1 MVKGESIE
9 ALLSPSLRVSR
20 PVAACQRCRS
30 AKIKCDGRLPACTAC
45 ERSGKAS
52 SCSGA
57 NDDFARG
64 KERSYVAA
72 LEAASARLQKKLAE
86 ARVTNPRNT
95 ITSPASNDSRGGRPG
110 PNPVSRTVSGIQRK
124 EASDLDDLVSDF
136 GFLSVNATSRDFRG
150 FAQVMSFARLLLCVS
165 TIKPLPKV
173 GPSPL
178 PPRYTAMPLI
188 QKYLDNIFV
197 ILPFFSE
204 TEFMTSMSSV
214 YQESGRQATPF
225 DHYCFRMILAIANA
239 AVSEIK
245 GDESNQMA
253 HQHVSAALEYAEV
266 VLHPGSMAGVQAI
279 LFLLEYSLL
288 DPEHFNS
295 WYLAGMAARVMVDLG
310 LHQELP
316 PEAKTSKKLLDIRRR
331 LFYCT
336 YAMDRKISTALEQK
350 FSFTDDSA
358 SDVYLPSSSS
368 TTSSGSQRSSSQ
380 VFSRSLEPSL
390 FLFDIRR
397 VQSAL
402 YQTAACSSR
411 EEWSQSTSTQ
421 YINSILSDIRGWYT
435 TIPSHVLD
443 SHGAYFFLESLY
455 SQILVVSPSEH
466 IPLKNMSNP
475 SKTHL
480 FQCAAEYI
488 DLMKS
493 VVQDTSRRIFL
504 TYADMLRVKFIGKQL
519 LAVMWSGLALLLSGT
534 QTTLSGEFS
543 TASPPERCAKAITC
557 LRQILDIL
565 EYASKRWG
573 VSGLREK
580 FEQESAVLLG
590 RLKNRQQELNA
601 YSIPTTIYQQGE
613 IDVFSM
619 PGTMPPQQ
627 SELDAYSMPA
637 SMPQQQQ
644 PAPRIP
650 QYMPNPIPGMG
661 IPATTLFDTQHSINS
676 MTSYQPQEPDASHQ
690 PQFLRALSEDARP
703 DGFGNFPPGTLPRR
717 SYEFLGGRGN
727 R

>member
-86 ARVTNPRNT
+86 AKATNSGNAVA
-95 ITSPASNDSRGGRPG
+95 SPASSDSRHGRPG
-110 PNPVSRTVSGIQRK
+110 ASPLPRTVSGSRKK
-124 EASDLDDLVSDF
+124 EASDVDDLVSDF

-165 TIKPLPKV
+165 TLKELPKFE
-173 GPSPL
+173 PAPL

-188 QKYLDNIFV
+188 QKYLDQIFV

-225 DHYCFRMILAIANA
+225 DHYCFLMVLAIAA
-239 AVSEIK
+239 AANSKVK
-245 GDESNQMA
+245 GDESNKMA
-253 HQHVSAALEYAEV
+253 HRYVSAALECAEV
-266 VLHPGSMAGVQAI
+266 VLHPGSRAGLQAM
-279 LFLLEYSLL
+279 LFLLQYSLL
-288 DPEHFNS
+288 DPEHFDS
-295 WYLAGMAARVMVDLG
+295 WYLTGMAARVVVDLG

-316 PEAKTSKKLLDIRRR
+316 PESKTSKGLLDMRRR
-331 LFYCT
+331 LFYCV
-336 YAMDRKISTALEQK
+336 YAVDRQVSTALERT

-368 TTSSGSQRSSSQ
+368 TTSSGSHRSSSQ
-380 VFSRSLEPSL
+380 IFSRSLEPSL

-402 YQTAACSSR
+402 YQTYRCSSR
-411 EEWSQSTSTQ
+411 NEWSHSTSRQ
-421 YINSILSDIRGWYT
+421 YITSILSDIRGWYT
-435 TIPSHVLD
+435 TIPPNVLHD
-443 SHGAYFFLESLY
+443 HGACFLLESLD
-455 SQILVVSPSEH
+455 SQILAVSPNEH
-466 IPLKNMSNP
+466 ISLQNMSDA

-480 FQCAAEYI
+480 FQCAYEYTE
-488 DLMKS
+488 LMQS
-493 VVQDTSRRIFL
+493 VIQDTSRYAFW
-504 TYADMLRVKFIGKQL
+504 TYADMLRVKFIGKQV
-519 LAVMWSGLALLLSGT
+519 LAVMWSSLDLLLSGT
-534 QTTLSGEFS
+534 QTTFSGEFS
-543 TASPPERCAKAITC
+543 FASPQERCTKAITC
-557 LRQILDIL
+557 LRQISDIL
-565 EYASKRWG
+565 EYGSRRWG
-573 VSGLREK
+573 LSSAREK

-590 RLKNRQQELNA
+590 RLKNRQQELNT
-601 YSIPTTIYQQGE
+601 Y
-613 IDVFSM
+613 SM
-619 PGTMPPQQ
+619 PSTMPQQ
-627 SELDAYSMPA
+627 QLEPSAYSMPTA
-637 SMPQQQQ
+637 MPQQHQQQ
-644 PAPRIP
+644 PVPH
-650 QYMPNPIPGMG
+650 MPLYLPNAVPEVGM
-661 IPATTLFDTQHSINS
+661 PATTLFDTQHSINPLA
-676 MTSYQPQEPDASHQ
+676 SYQPQVSMDVSQ
-690 PQFLRALSEDARP
+690 RPQFLRALSADASP
-703 DGFGNFPPGTLPRR
+703 DAFGNLPTGTLPRR

-727 R
+727 PGNQS

>member
-1 MVKGESIE
+1 MAKGESIE

-72 LEAASARLQKKLAE
+72 LEAASARLQKRLTE
-86 ARVTNPRNT
+86 ARTKIPNNAV
-95 ITSPASNDSRGGRPG
+95 TSPASDNVRISRPG
-110 PNPVSRTVSGIQRK
+110 PSPVPKAISGTRRK
-124 EASDLDDLVSDF
+124 EASDVDDLVSDF

-165 TIKPLPKV
+165 TIKQL
-173 GPSPL
+173 GSGEQLPL

-214 YQESGRQATPF
+214 YHESGRQATPF
-225 DHYCFRMILAIANA
+225 DHYCFRMILAIAA
-239 AVSEIK
+239 AAGSRVK

-253 HQHVSAALEYAEV
+253 HQHVSAALEHAEM
-266 VLHPGSMAGVQAI
+266 VLHPGSMTGLQAI

-295 WYLAGMAARVMVDLG
+295 WYLAGMASRVMVDLG

-316 PEAKTSKKLLDIRRR
+316 TESKTSKQLLDARRR

-336 YAMDRKISTALEQK
+336 YAMDREVSTALERT

-358 SDVYLPSSSS
+358 SDVSLPSSSA

-380 VFSRSLEPSL
+380 IFSRSLEPSL

-397 VQSAL
+397 VQSAIF
-402 YQTAACSSR
+402 QTSVCSSR
-411 EEWSQSTSTQ
+411 NEWSQATSTQ
-421 YINSILSDIRGWYT
+421 YVTSILSDIKGWYD
-435 TIPSHVLD
+435 TIPASVLD
-443 SHGAYFFLESLY
+443 QHRAYFLAESLY
-455 SQILVVSPSEH
+455 SQILVLSPSEH
-466 IPLKNMSNP
+466 LPLKNMSDQ
-475 SKTHL
+475 SKTYL
-480 FQCAAEYI
+480 FQCTGEYTSLI
-488 DLMKS
+488 HS
-493 VVQDTSRRIFL
+493 VIQDASRHVFL
-504 TYADMLRVKFIGKQL
+504 KYADMLRVRFAGKQL
-519 LAVMWSGLALLLSGT
+519 LAVMWSAIDLLLSGT
-534 QTTLSGEFS
+534 QTTISGEL
-543 TASPPERCAKAITC
+543 TIASPLERCTRAIGC
-557 LRQILDIL
+557 LRQILGIL
-565 EYASKRWG
+565 EYGSKRWG
-573 VSGLREK
+573 MSSPREK
-580 FEQESAVLLG
+580 FEQEAAVLLG
-590 RLKNRQQELNA
+590 RLKNRQQEL
-601 YSIPTTIYQQGE
+601 S
-613 IDVFSM
+613 
-619 PGTMPPQQ
+619 
-627 SELDAYSMPA
+627 AYSMPA
-637 SMPQQQQ
+637 TMPQQQQ
-644 PAPRIP
+644 LTAKMPL
-650 QYMPNPIPGMG
+650 YMPNVVPEIGL
-661 IPATTLFDTQHSINS
+661 PASTLFDTQHSINPIS
-676 MTSYQPQEPDASHQ
+676 SYQPQVLDAQ
-690 PQFLRALSEDARP
+690 RRPQFLRALSSDATP
-703 DGFGNFPPGTLPRR
+703 PENFGILPPSTLPRR
-717 SYEFLGGRGN
+717 SYEFLGGRPN

>member
-72 LEAASARLQKKLAE
+72 LEAASARLQKRLAE
-86 ARVTNPRNT
+86 ARATNTGNT
-95 ITSPASNDSRGGRPG
+95 VSSPASNDARAGRPG
-110 PNPVSRTVSGIQRK
+110 PSPLPRTISGTRKK
-124 EASDLDDLVSDF
+124 EASDVDDLVSDF

-165 TIKPLPKV
+165 TTKQLPKV
-173 GPSPL
+173 EPSPP

-225 DHYCFRMILAIANA
+225 DHYCFRMILAIAA
-239 AVSEIK
+239 ATGSKVK
-245 GDESNQMA
+245 GDESNHVA
-253 HQHVSAALEYAEV
+253 HQHVSAALDYAEM
-266 VLHPGSMAGVQAI
+266 VLHPGSMTGLQAI

-288 DPEHFNS
+288 DPEHFDS
-295 WYLAGMAARVMVDLG
+295 WYLTGMASRVMVDLG

-316 PEAKTSKKLLDIRRR
+316 PESKKSKQLLDTRRR
-331 LFYCT
+331 LFYCA
-336 YAMDRKISTALEQK
+336 YAMDRKISTALERT

-358 SDVYLPSSSS
+358 SDVFLPSSSS

-380 VFSRSLEPSL
+380 IFSRSLEPSL

-402 YQTAACSSR
+402 YQTTVCSSR
-411 EEWSQSTSTQ
+411 NEWSHATSSQ
-421 YINSILSDIRGWYT
+421 YINSILSDIRGWYI
-435 TIPSHVLD
+435 TIPSNVLKH
-443 SHGAYFFLESLY
+443 HGSYFLLESLY
-455 SQILVVSPSEH
+455 SQILVVSPSVH
-466 IPLKNMSNP
+466 VPLTNMSDP

-480 FQCAAEYI
+480 IQCAAEYI
-488 DLMKS
+488 NLMQS
-493 VVQDTSRRIFL
+493 VIQDASRHAFL
-504 TYADMLRVKFIGKQL
+504 TYADILRVKFIGKQV
-519 LAVMWSGLALLLSGT
+519 LAVMWSGLDLLLSGT
-534 QTTLSGEFS
+534 QTTLSGEL
-543 TASPPERCAKAITC
+543 TMASPLERCTQAITC
-557 LRQILDIL
+557 LRQTLDIL
-565 EYASKRWG
+565 EYGSKRWG
-573 VSGLREK
+573 LSGPREK

-590 RLKNRQQELNA
+590 RLKNRQQELGG
-601 YSIPTTIYQQGE
+601 Y
-613 IDVFSM
+613 
-619 PGTMPPQQ
+619 TMPATMAPQQ
-627 SELDAYSMPA
+627 QPVPPMPLYTPNAVPEMGMPA
-637 SMPQQQQ
+637 S
-644 PAPRIP
+644 
-650 QYMPNPIPGMG
+650 
-661 IPATTLFDTQHSINS
+661 TLFDTQHSINP
-676 MTSYQPQEPDASHQ
+676 MASYQPQVPDASQ
-690 PQFLRALSEDARP
+690 RPQFLRASSDDPSP
-703 DGFGNFPPGTLPRR
+703 DVFGHLPPGTLPRR
-717 SYEFLGGRGN
+717 SYEFLGRRSN
-727 R
+727 P

>member
-1 MVKGESIE
+1 MAKGESIE

-45 ERSGKAS
+45 ERSGKS
-52 SCSGA
+52 STCSGA

-72 LEAASARLQKKLAE
+72 LEAASARLQKRLAE
-86 ARVTNPRNT
+86 ARATNT
-95 ITSPASNDSRGGRPG
+95 SSSVTSPDSRGGRPG
-110 PNPVSRTVSGIQRK
+110 PSPVSKSVSGTRKK
-124 EASDLDDLVSDF
+124 EASDVDDLVSDF

-150 FAQVMSFARLLLCVS
+150 FAEVMSFARLLLCVS
-165 TIKPLPKV
+165 TTKQLPKT

-214 YQESGRQATPF
+214 YQESGHQATPF
-225 DHYCFRMILAIANA
+225 DHYCFRMILAIAA
-239 AVSEIK
+239 AANSKIK
-245 GDESNQMA
+245 GDESNQVA

-266 VLHPGSMAGVQAI
+266 VLHPGSMAGLQAI
-279 LFLLEYSLL
+279 LFLLQYSLL
-288 DPEHFNS
+288 DPEHFES

-316 PEAKTSKKLLDIRRR
+316 PELKTSKKLLDIRRR
-331 LFYCT
+331 LFYCA
-336 YAMDRKISTALEQK
+336 YAMDRKLSTALERT

-368 TTSSGSQRSSSQ
+368 TTSSAGQRSSSQ
-380 VFSRSLEPSL
+380 IFSRSLEPSL

-402 YQTAACSSR
+402 YQTSACSSR
-411 EEWSQSTSTQ
+411 NEWSPGTSSQ
-421 YINSILSDIRGWYT
+421 YITSILSDISGWYA
-435 TIPSHVLD
+435 TIPTHVLER
-443 SHGAYFFLESLY
+443 HGAYFLLESLY

-466 IPLKNMSNP
+466 VPLRNMSDP

-480 FQCAAEYI
+480 FQCAAEYTN
-488 DLMKS
+488 LMQS
-493 VVQDTSRRIFL
+493 VMQDTGRHAFL
-504 TYADMLRVKFIGKQL
+504 TYADMLRVKFIGKQV
-519 LAVMWSGLALLLSGT
+519 LAVMWSGLNLLLSGT

-543 TASPPERCAKAITC
+543 MASPTERCTSAITC
-557 LRQILDIL
+557 LRQIMDIL
-565 EYASKRWG
+565 EYGGKRWG
-573 VSGLREK
+573 LSGPREK

-590 RLKNRQQELNA
+590 RLKNRLQELNA
-601 YSIPTTIYQQGE
+601 YTMPVTI
-613 IDVFSM
+613 
-619 PGTMPPQQ
+619 PPQQ
-627 SELDAYSMPA
+627 QELNSYSTGPAPPLKTELDAYSMPA
-637 SMPQQQQ
+637 NMPPQQQQ
-644 PAPRIP
+644 LPQIP
-650 QYMPNPIPGMG
+650 QYMPNVVPEIGL
-661 IPATTLFDTQHSINS
+661 PATTLFDTQHSINP
-676 MTSYQPQEPDASHQ
+676 MASYQPQISHPSHR
-690 PQFLRALSEDARP
+690 PQFLRALSEDAVP
-703 DGFGNFPPGTLPRR
+703 DAFGHLPPSTLPRR